1 MGRRNFKQ
9 KRDKMKNIKLIY
21 ILPNLFTALSLFFG
35 MMSIIASSQGKFEKA
50 FIYII
55 LSFIADGLD
64 GRVAR
69 MTNTSSQFGLEFDS
83 LADLVAFGVAP
94 AMMLFFSI
102 GYNYGKFGALLTG
115 LFVVFG
121 GIRLARFNVTT
132 SQNDPTVFIGLPI
145 PTAAAVLASVL
156 MLNLEISHK
165 LDLTILIFSF
175 ILGILM
181 VSNIRFPSFKKVN
194 MHKNAKLKVLV
205 TIIILASFLY
215 LYPIWTLAITLTGYI
230 LYGVIRAIW
239 NYKKIYKK

>member
-1 MGRRNFKQ
+1 VGRKNI
-9 KRDKMKNIKLIY
+9 KRQTMKNIKLIY
-21 ILPNLFTALSLFFG
+21 ILPNLFTALSVFFG

-69 MTNTSSQFGLEFDS
+69 MTNTSSHFGLEFDS
-83 LADLVAFGVAP
+83 LADIVAFGVAP

-102 GYNYGKFGALLTG
+102 GQNYGKFGALATG

-121 GIRLARFNVTT
+121 AIRLARFNVTT
-132 SQNDPTVFIGLPI
+132 SQNDPTVFIGVPI

-156 MLNLEISHK
+156 MLNLELNHS
-165 LDLTILIFSF
+165 LNLVILIGSF

-181 VSNIRFPSFKKVN
+181 VSNVRFPSFKKVN
-194 MHKNAKLKVLV
+194 LHKNAKLKVLIL
-205 TIIILASFLY
+205 IIVLASLLY
-215 LYPIWTLAITLTGYI
+215 LYPIWTLALTLSGYI
-230 LYGVIRAIW
+230 VYGVVRWLWSLKKAIQ
-239 NYKKIYKK
+239 K